1 MAVLNL
7 IPGVS
12 CRVHLHGL
20 RCDIT
25 CCAVNQ
31 VISEPK
37 LQESWTMHRGNLV
50 LETAEIYYVPDFKVL
65 VTINSETFYSIFF
78 MMSPPHSVVSP
89 YMRHYYV
96 IAAGVN

>member
-1 MAVLNL
+1 MLCCE
-7 IPGVS
+7 PGD
-12 CRVHLHGL
+12 L
-20 RCDIT
+20 RT
-25 CCAVNQ
+25 KAAG
-31 VISEPK
+31 K
-37 LQESWTMHRGNLV
+37 LDNAQGNLV
-50 LETAEIYYVPDFKVL
+50 LERAEIYYVHDFKML